1 MNGPKSV
8 ETTTRER
15 QKKKKNENEMKTWQN
30 EQFYVAHKTFDINSQ
45 GIAKMRTDAT
55 ESCQLA
61 GLTAR
66 DARVATF
73 S

>member
-1 MNGPKSV
+1 MGQKV
-8 ETTTRER
+8 QKQQRER
-15 QKKKKNENEMKTWQN
+15 DREEKENENEMKTWQS

>member
-1 MNGPKSV
+1 MGQKV
-8 ETTTRER
+8 QKQQRER
-15 QKKKKNENEMKTWQN
+15 DREKKENENEMKTWQS